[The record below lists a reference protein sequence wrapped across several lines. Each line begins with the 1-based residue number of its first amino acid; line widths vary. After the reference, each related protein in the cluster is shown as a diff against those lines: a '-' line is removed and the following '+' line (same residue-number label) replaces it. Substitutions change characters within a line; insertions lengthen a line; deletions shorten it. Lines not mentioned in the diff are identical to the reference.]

1 MGAAWSPGNHAR
13 TKPFG
18 KGEQHE
24 GTTMTKAGDK
34 PFDWIAASAFI
45 SGAAVMV
52 PSLAALAVAL
62 LAVVAVLL

>member
-1 MGAAWSPGNHAR
+1 
-13 TKPFG
+13 
-18 KGEQHE
+18 
-24 GTTMTKAGDK
+24 MTKAGDK